1 MSRTG
6 LRYPSRTTWSVI
18 AVAVVVLSLVA
29 VMLWNFSQPRAD
41 QADGSAT
48 KRSASAQ
55 DSEVERRPSN
65 ESENLRALEKYEDLR
80 VKLAAIRARLGKPI
94 PVEKMK
100 VVSGK
105 PGQAA
110 ADPYAVNPYAG
121 TSNKAPDC
129 QTQQVS
135 DVTVDSTHFYV
146 QQPNSQQLR
155 VVMDPQQFCRIAV
168 SNTSSATQVYP
179 GFGQRIYYIEGDA
192 NAAAQSTVGHFA
204 YQLSL
209 SQKDQKYSAT
219 PTAGYLY
226 FKAVPSVDVLR
237 QTNSC
242 YQCDFRLA
250 EFAGGIRFENANLAQ
265 SDFSGALVYNIGFG
279 SGSSLVSSRFGK
291 VGDQPA
297 ILSSSDF
304 AGSDISG
311 TQFND
316 LTIDETTTFADAEIS
331 GEPVTFA
338 NSVVPYPLLPLWEN
352 ASFAGLS
359 FMVSRGAVGALKG
372 TPDQPT
378 KIAVQIRDSR
388 FVGSRPDFS
397 YTDWQMSDLD
407 GTDFSGADLTN
418 SRLCGVSAVSA
429 TFIGSP
435 MTAVNL
441 SGANLRGAN
450 FDRAL
455 LGTAIFSDA
464 LLGGRAKAE
473 SAQPANPQMCRAADP
488 AMDVGPASMRYI
500 DARGG
505 DFLGVDARRV
515 DFSNSYLFKTGSG
528 GPVFSEANLT
538 SARFDGALIGAGDFS
553 YSNLSS
559 TSFQAAQCIGCKFT
573 NATVSTTNFRN
584 SYLYGSEFSDALI
597 LDHSDFRDS
606 LCCSTATETWN
617 FGAGIGSIP
626 TSVQYSPT
634 NMSGQKFAQ
643 VDTCPS
649 GSSPD
654 QARGCDGYLTPR
666 SPPPN
671 PPPCVAAASYICSSQ
686 INTVVGTGK
695 AGYTDGSDPSRPDSP
710 GLASKAQLNNPSRVV
725 AYQYVPDPGSPLA
738 FSNRL
743 LIADTGNNIVRSVDV
758 TTHLITVVAGQPTMA
773 GFSGDGG
780 LATSAQLS
788 GPTGI
793 ATDSFGRIYIA
804 DTGNNRIRVVEL
816 DGTIQTIAGT
826 GKPEVLNAPQGVA
839 VTCGVQQSDCVTYVA
854 DTGSKRIRRVSQ
866 TGKLSL
872 IAGNGQDGKPNSGS
886 TAKTAPI
893 GKPVAVT
900 VDSFGNVMIA
910 DQSNNA
916 IWLVDVTGKIYPYA
930 PSGPTQK
937 ILSPS
942 DIALD
947 PRDNAYISM
956 NQADWNQVTRLNAFV
971 KNDPGPIVGTSG
983 VAGYAGDLEDSLA
996 AKINAP
1002 GGVTIAP
1009 WGQVFIADTGNQR
1022 IRSLSS

>member
-6 LRYPSRTTWSVI
+6 LPYPSRTTWSVI

-48 KRSASAQ
+48 KRSAGAQ

-105 PGQAA
+105 LGQAA

-121 TSNKAPDC
+121 TSNNVPDC
-129 QTQQVS
+129 KTQQVS

-179 GFGQRIYYIEGDA
+179 GLGQRIYYIEGDA

-204 YQLSL
+204 YQLSQ
-209 SQKDQKYSAT
+209 QKDQKYSAT

-226 FKAVPSVDVLR
+226 FKAVPSVDVLS

-250 EFAGGIRFENANLAQ
+250 EFAGGTRFENANLAQ

-279 SGSSLVSSRFGK
+279 AGTSLVSSRFGK

-304 AGSDISG
+304 AGTNISG

-331 GEPVTFA
+331 GAPVTFA

-352 ASFAGLS
+352 ASFTGLS

-372 TPDQPT
+372 TPDQLT
-378 KIAVQIRDSR
+378 KLAVQIRGSR

-397 YTDWQMSDLD
+397 YTDWQMSALD
-407 GTDFSGADLTN
+407 GTDFSGADLSN
-418 SRLCGVSAVSA
+418 SKLCGVSAVSA
-429 TFIGSP
+429 TFMGSH

-455 LGTAIFSDA
+455 LGTAIFGGA
-464 LLGGRAKAE
+464 LLGGRDKAE
-473 SAQPANPQMCRAADP
+473 SAQPANPQACRAADP
-488 AMDVGPASMRYI
+488 AMDVGPATMRDV

-505 DFLGVDARRV
+505 KFHGVDARRV
-515 DFSNSYLFKTGSG
+515 DFSNSYLFETGSG
-528 GPVFSEANLT
+528 GPVFSEARLD
-538 SARFDGALIGAGDFS
+538 SARFDGALIGAGDFTDS
-553 YSNLSS
+553 TLTE
-559 TSFQAAQCIGCKFT
+559 TSFEYAQCIGCKFT
-573 NATVSTTNFRN
+573 NATVKTTNFSN
-584 SYLYGSEFSDALI
+584 SYLYGSDLSNARI
-597 LDHSDFRDS
+597 LDRSDFRDS
-606 LCCSTATETWN
+606 LCCSTATGTWF
-617 FGAGIGSIP
+617 FGAGVGSIP
-626 TSVQYSPT
+626 TSVAYSST
-634 NMSGQKFAQ
+634 TMSGQKFAQ

-649 GSSPD
+649 GSQPD
-654 QARGCDGYLTPR
+654 QVRGCDGYQTPR
-666 SPPPN
+666 TPPPN
-671 PPPCVAAASYICSSQ
+671 PPPCVAAASYICSSK

-695 AGYTDGSDPSRPDSP
+695 PGYTDGSDPSRLDSP
-710 GLASKAQLNNPSRVV
+710 SLASKAQLNNPSRVV
-725 AYQYVPDPGSPLA
+725 AYRYVPDPGSPSE

-758 TTHLITVVAGQPTMA
+758 TTQLITVVAGQPKMA

-793 ATDSFGRIYIA
+793 ATDLFGRIYIA

-910 DQSNNA
+910 DQSNNT

-930 PSGPTQK
+930 PSGLTQK

-956 NQADWNQVTRLNAFV
+956 NQVDWNQVTRLNAFA
-971 KNDPGPIVGTSG
+971 KNDPGPIVGNSG
-983 VAGYAGDLEDSLA
+983 VAGYAGDLEDSLG